1 VSDSPLRR
9 SFLFGRQ
16 ATPDDQWSAFLA
28 KLGRACR
35 GSVKLIAEHQAHLN
49 PLQLDDVIQA
59 RRICQAHEVVLALE
73 GLPLPLVDQSR
84 HTLWVQAGS
93 AWGSLLPLGDTGLWR
108 VDAGCPMAVAQAA
121 GLLGSQW
128 PTHMTNVAQWFAQA
142 CRQQPLQQ
150 TGLSDHVVSI
160 DWMLPDGTIEVF
172 GAFGTSDSQPLRSL
186 AAQKIVPKLFEL
198 SMSPELQVTAQSGV
212 WPLQYHLDALMD
224 PEAVNLAHCFV
235 GHGGSLGWLV
245 AVTFKHTAQPME
257 PNAAHRTAGEHNT
270 QSTEGAALAMSQAL
284 EIDQAI
290 KCTVDPDRVLLS
302 TPQQT
307 E

>member
-1 VSDSPLRR
+1 MSDSPLRR

-59 RRICQAHEVVLALE
+59 RRICETHQVAMALE
-73 GLPLPLVDQSR
+73 GLPLPPADESR

-93 AWGSLLPLGDTGLWR
+93 AWGSILPLGDTGLWR

-121 GLLGSQW
+121 GLIGSHW
-128 PTHMTNVAQWFAQA
+128 PAQLTNVAQWFAQA
-142 CRQQPLQQ
+142 YRQQPLQRA
-150 TGLSDHVVSI
+150 GLSDQLVSI

-172 GAFGTSDSQPLRSL
+172 GAFGTSDAQPLRSL

-198 SMSPELQVTAQSGV
+198 SASPELRAVFLSGA

-224 PEAVNLAHCFV
+224 PNAVNLAHCFV

-245 AVTFKHTAQPME
+245 AATFKQTAQPLE
-257 PNAAHRTAGEHNT
+257 PH
-270 QSTEGAALAMSQAL
+270 STDAEPREESAQMTESTPLSMSQSL
-284 EIDQAI
+284 QIDQAI
-290 KCTVDPDRVLLS
+290 KHVLDPDRVFLS
-302 TPQQT
+302 LQQQT

>member
-16 ATPDDQWSAFLA
+16 STPDDQWSAFLA

-35 GSVKLIAEHQAHLN
+35 GAVKLIAEHQAYLN

-59 RRICQAHEVVLALE
+59 RRICQTYDVALALE
-73 GLPLPLVDQSR
+73 GLPLPLADQSR
-84 HTLWVQAGS
+84 HILWVQAGS

-128 PTHMTNVAQWFAQA
+128 LAGMTNIAQWFAQA

-150 TGLSDHVVSI
+150 TGLTDHVVSI

-198 SMSPELQVTAQSGV
+198 SMSPELQTSAHRGV

-224 PEAVNLAHCFV
+224 SEAVNLAHCFV

-245 AVTFKHTAQPME
+245 AVTFRHTAQPME
-257 PNAAHRTAGEHNT
+257 PQSDCLAGSEAIA
-270 QSTEGAALAMSQAL
+270 QSTDLAMSQGL

-290 KCTVDPDRVLLS
+290 KRAVDPDRVFLS
-302 TPQQT
+302 MPQQT

>member
-1 VSDSPLRR
+1 LRR

-35 GSVKLIAEHQAHLN
+35 GSVKLIAEHQAYLN

-59 RRICQAHEVVLALE
+59 RRICQTHEVVLALE

-108 VDAGCPMAVAQAA
+108 VDAGCPMAGAQAA

-128 PTHMTNVAQWFAQA
+128 PAHMTNVAQWFAQA

-150 TGLSDHVVSI
+150 TRLSDHVVSI

-172 GAFGTSDSQPLRSL
+172 GAFGNSDSQPLRSL

-198 SMSPELQVTAQSGV
+198 SMLPELQAAAVADHRGV
-212 WPLQYHLDALMD
+212 WPLQYHLDALMN
-224 PEAVNLAHCFV
+224 PEAVNLGHCFV

-245 AVTFKHTAQPME
+245 AVTFRHTDQPME
-257 PNAAHRTAGEHNT
+257 PAHSQRTVSE
-270 QSTEGAALAMSQAL
+270 QSTECTESTVLAKSRGF

-290 KCTVDPDRVLLS
+290 KHALDPDRVFLSLL
-302 TPQQT
+302 QQT